1 MSTPTMST
9 PPVTQYIDTNKLP
22 SHKTP
27 YGEVKPILNEA
38 IAGAKNVVVELR
50 WIEPGQTFKPDV
62 QDRHQLIYFM
72 EGPGKIKINVD
83 GKDYEVGR
91 GAGVYLG
98 PKESASI
105 TALGSKAKL
114 FHITGLNKIPK

>member
-1 MSTPTMST
+1 MST

-22 SHKTP
+22 SVKTP
-27 YGEVKPILNEA
+27 WGEVKPILNEA

-50 WIEPGQTFKPDV
+50 WLEPGQTFKPEILDK
-62 QDRHQLIYFM
+62 HQLLYFM
-72 EGPGKIKINVD
+72 EGTGKIKINLE
-83 GKDYEVGR
+83 GKDYEVGT

-98 PKESASI
+98 PKETASI

-114 FHITGLNKIPK
+114 FHITSLNKIPK

>member
-22 SHKTP
+22 STKTP

-50 WIEPGQTFKPDV
+50 WVDAGQTFKAEPK
-62 QDRHQLIYFM
+62 DRHQLIYFM
-72 EGPGKIKINVD
+72 EGAGKIKINVD
-83 GKDYEVGR
+83 GKDYEVGK

-98 PKESASI
+98 PQEAASI